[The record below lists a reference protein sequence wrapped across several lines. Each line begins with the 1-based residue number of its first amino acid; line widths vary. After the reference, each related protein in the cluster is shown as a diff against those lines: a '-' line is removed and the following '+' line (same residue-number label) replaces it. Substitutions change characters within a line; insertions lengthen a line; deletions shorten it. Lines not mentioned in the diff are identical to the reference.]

1 MDGPPQ
7 NLARAR
13 AASFALLSLIAL
25 ASAALLLP
33 AVRLQPNALI
43 PDDGYFYAQIAYNLG
58 TLGRSTFDGI
68 HTTSGYHLAW
78 GFMLGAVS
86 RAAALFTLDKVAHL
100 FGQCALVAFITAA
113 TVSRFFHGGLARLA
127 AAIFLAVSCCF
138 TEMVIVT
145 PVLLALLSRA
155 MDEPASFGRGRSDL
169 LLLAALP
176 LIRVDLVV
184 VSLAFAAAKCLRDRR
199 LAARMACASLLG
211 AAVESAVMRILFGSF
226 VSVSALLKT
235 QSLLS
240 PAAILEHVRF
250 NTISSPGLMARLATT
265 LLLGALATS
274 RLRSR
279 GLRDCALV
287 VLPLASFFLLHFFL
301 SLLRDWYQVP
311 YQIGFL
317 FIVARNLKP
326 GELVSRLSM
335 AAVALLW
342 LAYPLA
348 TNLRFGADQ
357 IAAAGFVAGLKSYV
371 PRDAPIFQFDGSGY
385 VGYFAERNVIDGD
398 GLVNDYAYARRL
410 TNGTLGSYLD
420 EERVCYFITDTR
432 RGENLI
438 DVGGLVVKLSEAELV
453 SGIDARSFTW
463 GAFKLYRLRA
473 QRCSRG

>member
-1 MDGPPQ
+1 
-7 NLARAR
+7 
-13 AASFALLSLIAL
+13 
-25 ASAALLLP
+25 
-33 AVRLQPNALI
+33 VRLQPNALI

-58 TLGRSTFDGI
+58 TIGRSTFDGL

-78 GFMLGAVS
+78 GFILGAVS
-86 RAAALFTLDKVAHL
+86 RAAAFFTLDKVVHL

-113 TVSRFFHGGLARLA
+113 TVARFFRGGLARLA

-155 MDEPASFGRGRSDL
+155 MDEPANFGRRRSDL

-184 VSLAFAAAKCLRDRR
+184 VSLAFAAARSLRDRR
-199 LAARMACASLLG
+199 LAALMACASLFG

-240 PAAILEHVRF
+240 PAAILEHARF
-250 NTISSPGLMARLATT
+250 NSISSPGLSARLATT
-265 LLLGALATS
+265 LLLGVLAVA

-279 GLRDCALV
+279 GLRDGALV
-287 VLPLASFFLLHFFL
+287 LLPLVSFFLLHFFF
-301 SLLRDWYQVP
+301 SFLRDWYQVP

-317 FIVARNLKP
+317 FIVARSLKP
-326 GELVSRLSM
+326 ASRVAV

-342 LAYPLA
+342 LAYPLS

-357 IAAAGFVAGLKSYV
+357 IATAGFVADLKKHV
-371 PRDAPIFQFDGSGY
+371 PEGAPIFQFDGSGY
-385 VGYFAERNVIDGD
+385 VGYFADRNVIDGD
-398 GLVNDYAYARRL
+398 GLVNDYAYANRL
-410 TNGTLGSYLD
+410 SSGGLASYLD
-420 EERVCYFITDTR
+420 DERVCYFITDTK

-438 DVGGLVVKLSEAELV
+438 DAGGLVVKRDEAELV
-453 SGIDARSFTW
+453 YGIDARSFTW

-473 QRCSRG
+473 PRCSRA